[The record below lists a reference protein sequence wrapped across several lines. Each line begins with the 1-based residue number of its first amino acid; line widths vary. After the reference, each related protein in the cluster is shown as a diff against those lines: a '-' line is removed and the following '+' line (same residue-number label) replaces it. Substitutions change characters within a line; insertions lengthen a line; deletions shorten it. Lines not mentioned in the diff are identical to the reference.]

1 MSRVR
6 IIAEA
11 GVNHNGSVER
21 ALAMVDAA
29 ARAGADVVKFQSF
42 NPEALVVASAAKADY
57 QVRETGD
64 GSQLEMLRTLRLD
77 QLAHRRLIERC
88 EAVGIE
94 FLSSPFDVESV
105 QMLASLGVNEFKIA
119 SGEVT
124 DLPVLLAVARHAES
138 VLLSTGMASME
149 EVEGALAALQK
160 AGLARANVTLLHC
173 TSEYPA
179 PYSEVN
185 LRAMVEMRR
194 AFDLPV
200 GYSDHTSGIEVSLAA
215 VTLGAVVIEKHFTLD
230 RGLPG
235 PDHAASL
242 EPEELA
248 NLVCAVRHVSEALG
262 AARKKA
268 TPSERRNVAHARKSI
283 VAARDIAAGELLTDE
298 NLTAKR
304 PGGGL
309 SPMLWDSIVGRRAQ
323 RSFTRD
329 EMIAL

>member
-1 MSRVR
+1 
-6 IIAEA
+6 
-11 GVNHNGSVER
+11 
-21 ALAMVDAA
+21 
-29 ARAGADVVKFQSF
+29 
-42 NPEALVVASAAKADY
+42 
-57 QVRETGD
+57 
-64 GSQLEMLRTLRLD
+64 
-77 QLAHRRLIERC
+77 
-88 EAVGIE
+88 
-94 FLSSPFDVESV
+94 
-105 QMLASLGVNEFKIA
+105 
-119 SGEVT
+119 
-124 DLPVLLAVARHAES
+124 
-138 VLLSTGMASME
+138 ME

-200 GYSDHTSGIEVSLAA
+200 GYSDHTSGIEVSVAA

-248 NLVCAVRHVSEALG
+248 NLVCAVRHVSDALG
-262 AARKKA
+262 DAHKKA